1 MIPPFHHLL
10 AALLLLPLAAH
21 GTTVTTTTDE
31 DDGSLDGGTGV
42 SLREAV
48 KYSPADTTITF
59 APALSGQT
67 IRLTLGEILIGQSLT
82 IDGSALPAK
91 ITISGDKT
99 GDGRTADDR
108 MIFRIVDGALIF
120 DSLNLVGGYAPNNFD
135 GKGGAIYSS
144 FDTAK
149 VTVRNS
155 IFSGNSSILEG
166 GAIYFSGRLNSPE
179 SFLRVEKSTFTGNSA
194 TFLGGAIHC
203 NGTLILDASTFSTNT
218 ALGADG
224 GAIYVRNGNAQISK
238 SYFFGN
244 TATWGGAISNS
255 GILVLE
261 SSTLAGNSAFYGGG
275 IHDSTVN
282 GESVTIENST
292 FTANYASQY
301 GGAISFEGSG
311 GPYLMRH
318 STVTG
323 NTALS
328 NGGGI
333 EARRTVFADRCIVSI
348 NTAPRDP
355 DVTSGQLFSIS
366 KNLLSGDPR
375 LAPLGNYGGPTQ
387 TMPPLPGSPAID
399 AGTTTLTTDQRGFP
413 RLSTADIG
421 AAEYQGTSDLT
432 RFWPLDFDGDA
443 SPYGTEQALGTDP
456 LVSDPAS
463 SRNITAPVLN
473 ASGHPVLRF
482 GIGAAAPGT
491 RWILCRSTDLL
502 TFTEIYRYNGTSD
515 TAALGV
521 TFLRTATGVTVTD
534 TTPPPG
540 GVFYRFE
547 AQFGN

>member
-1 MIPPFHHLL
+1 MRLLLSHHYL
-10 AALLLLPLAAH
+10 ALLILPLAAQA
-21 GTTVTTTTDE
+21 TVVTTTTDE
-31 DDGSLDGGTGV
+31 DDGNLGGGTGV

-48 KYSPADTTITF
+48 KYSPAGDTVTF

-67 IRLTLGEILIGQSLT
+67 IRLTLGEILMGQSLT
-82 IDGSALPAK
+82 IDGSALPTK
-91 ITISGDKT
+91 ITLSGDKT

-135 GKGGAIYSS
+135 GKGGAIYASY
-144 FDTAK
+144 DTAK
-149 VTVRNS
+149 VIVRNS
-155 IFSGNSSILEG
+155 IFSGNSSTLEG

-179 SFLRVEKSTFTGNSA
+179 SFLRIERSTFTANSA

-244 TATWGGAISNS
+244 TATSGGAISNS

-275 IHDSTVN
+275 IYDSTFN

-301 GGAISFEGSG
+301 GGAISFGGSG
-311 GPYLMRH
+311 GPYLIRH

-333 EARRTVFADRCIVSI
+333 ETRRTVFVDRSIVSL

-355 DVTSGQLFSIS
+355 NVTSGQLFSIS
-366 KNLLSGDPR
+366 KNLLSGDPH
-375 LAPLGNYGGPTQ
+375 LAPLGNYGGPTL

-399 AGTTTLTTDQRGFP
+399 VGGPNTDQRGFP
-413 RLSTADIG
+413 RVSVVDIG
-421 AAEYQGTSDLT
+421 AAEYQGTGDLV

-456 LVSDPAS
+456 LISDPAN
-463 SRNITAPVLN
+463 SRNITAPILN
-473 ASGHPVLRF
+473 ASGHPVLSF
-482 GIGAAAPGT
+482 GIGAAVPGT
-491 RWILCRSTDLL
+491 SWVLCRSTDLL
-502 TFTEIYRYNGTSD
+502 LFTEIYRYDGSTD
-515 TAALGV
+515 TAVPGV

-547 AQFGN
+547 AQFEN